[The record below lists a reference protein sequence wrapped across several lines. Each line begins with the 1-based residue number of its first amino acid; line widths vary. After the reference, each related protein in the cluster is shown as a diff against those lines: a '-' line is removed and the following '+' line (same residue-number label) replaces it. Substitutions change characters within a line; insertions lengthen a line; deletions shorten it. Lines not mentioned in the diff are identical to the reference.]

1 MNTKLFSDAMSEIED
16 RYIHEALQYKNKRK
30 KSGWMKWS
38 VAAAC
43 LCIVAAGTF
52 IWKQFATPLAKDKNT
67 IIGNEEITIKEDG
80 ITIPVTGDL
89 SVVRPPYGY
98 AWILYISRTGVHAV

>member
-30 KSGWMKWS
+30 KSGWIKWS

-43 LCIVAAGTF
+43 
-52 IWKQFATPLAKDKNT
+52 Q
-67 IIGNEEITIKEDG
+67 IGRAH
-80 ITIPVTGDL
+80 V
-89 SVVRPPYGY
+89 
-98 AWILYISRTGVHAV
+98 